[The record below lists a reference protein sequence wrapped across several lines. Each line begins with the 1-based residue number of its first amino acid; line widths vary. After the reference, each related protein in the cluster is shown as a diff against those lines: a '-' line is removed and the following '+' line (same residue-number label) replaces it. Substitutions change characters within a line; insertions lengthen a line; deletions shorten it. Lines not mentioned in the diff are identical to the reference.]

1 MYGIYKKIG
10 ITACSNGISTSRK
23 KNVENLIK
31 FLRGLSFDP
40 ILSEYIYTKDNIFQG
55 TAKQRAD
62 ALMSFYG
69 NDDIR
74 DIFDISGGDIAN
86 ELIPY
91 IDFDLIKNTDKT
103 FWGYSDLT
111 VIINAVYTK
120 TGKASVLYQVRNIT
134 ECKERY
140 EDFKKYFSEW
150 DFDLFEFP
158 YSFVNGSHMEG
169 IVVGGNIRCF
179 LKLAG
184 TEFFPD
190 TQDKILLLESLGGD
204 LSKLVTYLA
213 QLKMLHVFDK
223 ICGVLLGT
231 FTEIESECDPTVVG
245 DMVKKFAGNI
255 PIAKTQ
261 FIGHGK
267 DSYAIKIGN
276 YYEFN
281 EEKK

>member
-62 ALMSFYG
+62 ALMSFYV

-190 TQDKILLLESLGGD
+190 TQDKILLFESLGGD